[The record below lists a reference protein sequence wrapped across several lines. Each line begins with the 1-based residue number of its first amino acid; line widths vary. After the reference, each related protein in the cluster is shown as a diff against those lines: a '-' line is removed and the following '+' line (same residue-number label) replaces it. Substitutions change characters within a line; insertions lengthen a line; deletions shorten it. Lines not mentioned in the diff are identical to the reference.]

1 MDVSRFDYRI
11 TQDNTIILLEINS
24 VSIRKQRI
32 VLLPINIKHH
42 MNHLSIFI
50 LNASCDVYIN
60 HENKLKAMIIR
71 SLEQYC
77 VYRFSDFFKTDN
89 QVNI

>member
-1 MDVSRFDYRI
+1 MI
-11 TQDNTIILLEINS
+11 IELHKTILSFYWKLIQLLDS
-24 VSIRKQRI
+24 AKQQNL

-60 HENKLKAMIIR
+60 HENKLKANDHKECWNNI
-71 SLEQYC
+71 
-77 VYRFSDFFKTDN
+77 VYIDSRIFSKQTH